1 MWTQT
6 IFVVVSISIFNF
18 MGDNMMYS
26 IVVVQKTEHNLHVV
40 FNTTN

>member
-18 MGDNMMYS
+18 MGDNMIYS
-26 IVVVQKTEHNLHVV
+26 IVEQKTEHNQPSRRI
-40 FNTTN
+40 

>member
-18 MGDNMMYS
+18 MGDNMIYS
-26 IVVVQKTEHNLHVV
+26 IVVQKTEHNLHVV